1 MRRITIGIDGY
12 NLAMPNG
19 TGVASYGYVLAQ
31 TLSAA
36 GHRIEG
42 IFGVDAGRD
51 PSLREVLFFDRL
63 GASPTGPRTRW
74 QRRAATLRRWAEV
87 SNPRSS
93 ASADDVP
100 QTGQVERRA
109 FASRLPDFARLT
121 TSPALFDLAH
131 RRFARTGR
139 FTTLRMPNPPEIMH
153 WTYPVPVA
161 LAGARNIYTMHDL
174 VPLRLPYTT
183 LDNKNHYA
191 KLIRACARR
200 ADHICTVSEA
210 SRADIVAF
218 TGLSASQV
226 SNTYQ
231 ASALP
236 APADMRDADTDAAIV
251 EGIFGLRVRSYF
263 LFFGALEPKK
273 NVGRLLQAYLGLKL
287 DTPLVIVGAR
297 AWKSEG
303 ELVLLQMQDE
313 AEDGDRTARIIRLD
327 YQPRDLLIKLVR
339 GARGVLFP
347 SLFEGFGLPALEA
360 MQLGTAVL
368 TSDTASL
375 PEVVGDAALTVDP
388 YDVEAIAAGLKRL
401 DTDAALRTRLEERGP
416 MQAAQFA
423 RPRYL
428 ERLEAMYSGV
438 LGGR

>member
-1 MRRITIGIDGY
+1 MRGITIGIDGY

-42 IFGVDAGRD
+42 VFGVDAGCD
-51 PSLREVLFFDRL
+51 PALREVLFFDRL
-63 GASPTGPRTRW
+63 DTSPPSPCTRW

-87 SNPRSS
+87 ANPRAS

-100 QTGQVERRA
+100 QTGQVERRV
-109 FASRLPDFARLT
+109 FASRMPHFTRLT

-139 FTTLRMPNPPEIMH
+139 FTTLRMPKPPEIMH
-153 WTYPVPVA
+153 WTYPVPVT

-183 LDNKNHYA
+183 LDDKKVYA
-191 KLIRACARR
+191 ELIRACARR
-200 ADHICTVSEA
+200 ADHVCTVSEA

-218 TGLSASQV
+218 TGLSAAQV
-226 SNTYQ
+226 TNTYQ

-251 EGIFGLRVRSYF
+251 EGIFGLHARSYF

-287 DTPLVIVGAR
+287 GTPLVLVGAR

-303 ELVLLQMQDE
+303 ELALLQTQDD
-313 AEDGDRTARIIRLD
+313 AEDGGSTPRIIRLD
-327 YQPRDLLIKLVR
+327 YQPRDLLIKLIR

-360 MQLGTAVL
+360 MELGTAVL
-368 TSDTASL
+368 TSNIASL

-388 YDVEAIAAGLKRL
+388 YDVDAIAAGLKRL
-401 DTDAALRTRLEERGP
+401 DTDAALRVRLEARGP

-428 ERLEAMYSGV
+428 ERLEAMYSVV
-438 LGGR
+438 LGSR